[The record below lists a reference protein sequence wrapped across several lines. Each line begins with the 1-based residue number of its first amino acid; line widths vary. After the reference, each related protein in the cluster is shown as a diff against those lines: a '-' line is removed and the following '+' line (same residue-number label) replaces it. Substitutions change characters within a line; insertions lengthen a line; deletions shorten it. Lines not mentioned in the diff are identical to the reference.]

1 MSKKQASSL
10 KWPCIQAKTKL
21 MHKRQSLH
29 EDKKLIDEALRKL
42 ASIDRSLEK
51 RLSKV
56 DQLVEDSNRIR
67 HSEPE

>member
-1 MSKKQASSL
+1 
-10 KWPCIQAKTKL
+10 
-21 MHKRQSLH
+21 MHKRKSLH

>member
-1 MSKKQASSL
+1 
-10 KWPCIQAKTKL
+10 

-67 HSEPE
+67 HSEPETKIT